1 MDTYNW
7 GSAKKRYEWKA
18 EYSASGVAPRDLA
31 LEKELFG
38 EDNHM
43 HTGLNFDKYASIPV
57 KVKGDNPPPGF
68 ERVNH
73 MNLLHTLYRKVVPYL
88 FFIV

>member
-1 MDTYNW
+1 MSRNVDNYNW
-7 GSAKKRYEWKA
+7 GSAKKRYEWKN
-18 EYSASGVAPRDLA
+18 EYSSSGVAPRDIV

-57 KVKGDNPPPGF
+57 KVKGENPPTGF
-68 ERVNH
+68 DCVKYISL
-73 MNLLHTLYRKVVPYL
+73 M
-88 FFIV
+88 F